1 MSETTAPDL
10 AQLISQA
17 AASATAEPEADA
29 AADTSNVPSRGC
41 DVLIIDDTGASRELL
56 AAILRNFAGQLRLR
70 EARNGTDGLAMW
82 KELNPHVTLL
92 DIDMPGLD
100 GLSVLQSM
108 RSERPDTFVAMI
120 SGGGSLDNVRTALD
134 RGASG
139 FVIKPYKPQRIL
151 DLLSKYHKQSGHNL
165 TA

>member
-1 MSETTAPDL
+1 MSIRVLVADDQEIVRTGLTMILD
-10 AQLISQA
+10 AQAGIEVVAQA
-17 AASATAEPEADA
+17 ADGNEAIALARTARP
-29 AADTSNVPSRGC
+29 
-41 DVLIIDDTGASRELL
+41 DVCL
-56 AAILRNFAGQLRLR
+56 
-70 EARNGTDGLAMW
+70 
-82 KELNPHVTLL
+82 V
-92 DIDMPGLD
+92 DIRMPGLD

-120 SGGGSLDNVRTALD
+120 SGGGSLDNVRSALD